1 MTLNQRVFPAA
12 FVFFAYASLLFAA
25 DKPITI
31 ALIPDGLSQSE
42 RLPLQKYLSEQMGKE
57 VKLVVPET
65 YTVTMAGLSD
75 GSIDFA
81 CLGAV
86 NYVRTRGKVGV
97 VPLVQRNIDQQLHS
111 VFIAGTD
118 RPIHSLN
125 DLRGKKFAYGDIN
138 STSAHFMPY
147 LEMKRAGLNPE
158 HDLDFRYSGGH
169 PMTVKLVETGIVD
182 AGAVDETVFN
192 SLVNGGKVDSGKVHV
207 FYTSKPFV
215 DYVYVAR
222 RDVSETQR
230 EKFATALLKL
240 KKGENDQ
247 ILRVLRAD
255 KFVRATDDEYET
267 VRQLAHELKTY

>member
-1 MTLNQRVFPAA
+1 
-12 FVFFAYASLLFAA
+12 
-25 DKPITI
+25 
-31 ALIPDGLSQSE
+31 
-42 RLPLQKYLSEQMGKE
+42 
-57 VKLVVPET
+57 
-65 YTVTMAGLSD
+65 
-75 GSIDFA
+75 
-81 CLGAV
+81 
-86 NYVRTRGKVGV
+86 
-97 VPLVQRNIDQQLHS
+97 
-111 VFIAGTD
+111 
-118 RPIHSLN
+118 
-125 DLRGKKFAYGDIN
+125 
-138 STSAHFMPY
+138 
-147 LEMKRAGLNPE
+147 
-158 HDLDFRYSGGH
+158 
-169 PMTVKLVETGIVD
+169 MTVKLVETGIVD